1 MFFPYSFAIFVA
13 SFLPVGSFD
22 LADTDSVC
30 DDTEISLRQLRARQ
44 LTNTTEGTDGAC
56 GGLEDPRNADCAEQ
70 VQWAFEKGLKQHPGW
85 YFVPLGTIS
94 RTGPSD
100 AKIGD
105 LQRIF
110 FCGRAGKTR
119 CGLPPCTC
127 TSPPCNVCEAPELA
141 PKLSKAFTRIK
152 RFDFTGDAKKE
163 FDVVQIP
170 DQNMTHSCSNYVD
183 DGSTVF
189 TKDGK
194 LVVKV
199 SSACPDGTCLN
210 SGRAMSRDAFTYGVF
225 TFSAKVPKCNSVW
238 PALWLLPENS
248 KGDGKYGPWPCSGEI
263 DLLETVNDDSHGAFN
278 LVAGFGSRG
287 GCYDPAAVTCNACA
301 PPSYCTSTTLA
312 DAEASHLMVEDVNC
326 AAGETS
332 WKEHLFVLLWQRD
345 EISAFVD
352 PTLSYNQA
360 GQLISIQEKLRHG
373 SATFKTYKR
382 PTTPTWSA
390 VQDYMN
396 KCFPGRHAA
405 DAPFDIPMKIV
416 LNIAV
421 GGYGGA
427 PCFWGE
433 KTCADSCGAALGSE
447 LIISDISV
455 WQ

>member
-1 MFFPYSFAIFVA
+1 MRAGYFFFDAFIFFFDTCLCRRRSRSFQHAAPLFSRYSPAA
-13 SFLPVGSFD
+13 SFSTAQFKVCINGGAGSIGQP
-22 LADTDSVC
+22 LTMLMAMNESLKEVSSHMEWPTMMKANSSTTRPRKRPTPGLSV
-30 DDTEISLRQLRARQ
+30 EPMQ
-44 LTNTTEGTDGAC
+44 
-56 GGLEDPRNADCAEQ
+56 
-70 VQWAFEKGLKQHPGW
+70 KGSSSSCL
-85 YFVPLGTIS
+85 
-94 RTGPSD
+94 
-100 AKIGD
+100 KIGPK
-105 LQRIF
+105 I
-110 FCGRAGKTR
+110 
-119 CGLPPCTC
+119 PP
-127 TSPPCNVCEAPELA
+127 E
-141 PKLSKAFTRIK
+141 R
-152 RFDFTGDAKKE
+152 
-163 FDVVQIP
+163 QI
-170 DQNMTHSCSNYVD
+170 
-183 DGSTVF
+183 
-189 TKDGK
+189 
-194 LVVKV
+194 L
-199 SSACPDGTCLN
+199 
-210 SGRAMSRDAFTYGVF
+210 
-225 TFSAKVPKCNSVW
+225 
-238 PALWLLPENS
+238 
-248 KGDGKYGPWPCSGEI
+248 
-263 DLLETVNDDSHGAFN
+263 
-278 LVAGFGSRG
+278 
-287 GCYDPAAVTCNACA
+287 
-301 PPSYCTSTTLA
+301 
-312 DAEASHLMVEDVNC
+312 DVNC

-433 KTCADSCGAALGSE
+433 KTCADSCGAAVGSE

>member
-1 MFFPYSFAIFVA
+1 MRLPAGFLVFLVCLQPIHSEFVE
-13 SFLPVGSFD
+13 
-22 LADTDSVC
+22 TSVC
-30 DDTEISLRQLRARQ
+30 DDGTEISLRQLRARQ
-44 LTNTTEGTDGAC
+44 LTNESAAC
-56 GGLEDPRNADCAEQ
+56 GALEDPQNAGCAEA

-100 AKIGD
+100 AKLGD

-110 FCGRAGKTR
+110 FCGRAGKTAPK
-119 CGLPPCTC
+119 CGLPPCVC
-127 TSPPCNVCEAPELA
+127 TSPPCNACEAPEVP
-141 PKLSKAFTRIK
+141 PKLSKAFTRVK
-152 RFDFTGDAKKE
+152 HFDFTGDAKKE
-163 FDVVQIP
+163 FDVVEIP

-194 LVVKV
+194 LVLKV

-210 SGRAMSRDAFTYGVF
+210 SGRVMSRDAFTYGVF

-238 PALWLLPENS
+238 PALWFLPESS
-248 KGDGKYGPWPCSGEI
+248 KGNGKYGPWPCSGEI
-263 DLLETVNDDSHGAFN
+263 DLLETVNDDAHGAFN
-278 LVAGFGSRG
+278 LVAGFGARG

-312 DAEASHLMVEDVNC
+312 DAEASHLLVEDVNC
-326 AAGETS
+326 AAGENS
-332 WKEHLFVLLWQRD
+332 WKEHLFVLVWQRD
-345 EISAFVD
+345 EISAFLD
-352 PTLSYNQA
+352 PTLSYNAA
-360 GQLISIQEKLRHG
+360 GQLVSVQEKHRPG
-373 SATFKTYKR
+373 APTFKTYKR
-382 PTTPTWSA
+382 ETTPTWSA

-396 KCFPGRHAA
+396 KCFPGRHTP

-416 LNIAV
+416 MNIAV

-427 PCFWGE
+427 PCYWGE
-433 KTCADSCGAALGSE
+433 KTCAGSCGAAVGSE